1 MDNSIKPLHYVPQV
15 KQVNRK
21 ERNRDR
27 KDDNKGEQ
35 EFLEYVSVG
44 DGDEKNKKHNR
55 DGPDQK
61 SSEKGVERKVPTA
74 SLRSTSEQAVG
85 KEDSLKANA
94 LNESCGT
101 IIDFE
106 V

>member
-35 EFLEYVSVG
+35 EFSEYVSVG

-61 SSEKGVERKVPTA
+61 SSEKGVERK
-74 SLRSTSEQAVG
+74 
-85 KEDSLKANA
+85 EDLLKAND
-94 LNESCGT
+94 LNSGCGT
-101 IIDFE
+101 IIDIE

>member
-1 MDNSIKPLHYVPQV
+1 MDNSIQPIHYVPQV

-21 ERNRDR
+21 KENSDR
-27 KDDNKGEQ
+27 KDGNKGEQ
-35 EFLEYVSVG
+35 EFSEYISVSDG
-44 DGDEKNKKHNR
+44 DGKNKKHNK
-55 DGPDQK
+55 DDPDQK
-61 SSEKGVERKVPTA
+61 SSDKGVER
-74 SLRSTSEQAVG
+74 

-94 LNESCGT
+94 LNEGCGT

>member
-1 MDNSIKPLHYVPQV
+1 MDNSIQRLHHVPQV

-21 ERNRDR
+21 ERNSDR
-27 KDDNKGEQ
+27 KDDKKGEQ
-35 EFLEYVSVG
+35 EFSEYILISDG
-44 DGDEKNKKHNR
+44 DGKNKKHNK
-55 DGPDQK
+55 DDPDQK
-61 SSEKGVERKVPTA
+61 SLDKGVE
-74 SLRSTSEQAVG
+74 G

-94 LNESCGT
+94 LNEGCGT

>member
-1 MDNSIKPLHYVPQV
+1 MDNSIQPMRYVPQV

-21 ERNRDR
+21 ERNSDR
-27 KDDNKGEQ
+27 KDDKKGEQ
-35 EFLEYVSVG
+35 EFSEYISVS

-61 SSEKGVERKVPTA
+61 SSDKGVE
-74 SLRSTSEQAVG
+74 G
-85 KEDSLKANA
+85 KEDPLKANA
-94 LNESCGT
+94 LNEGCGT
-101 IIDFE
+101 IIDIE